1 MRKIIVI
8 FISLLILLTSLSFY
22 IQPSLET
29 LAKKE
34 LNHFVQLVI
43 NHVSFL
49 NKIDDQQLLKIQY
62 SQQKISSFGFNM
74 VYLNKKTSQYINSLE
89 ETLLDIEEG
98 KYQNN
103 DQSIYNKRLKKI
115 SDNQGIIASLPLGAV
130 TNNIFLQ
137 NIGPHIYVKYKTLSI
152 VSSQIDKKV
161 ESYGINHILVTIDLT
176 VDIQLQMIVPLNKSD
191 YKKEFQIPLVFEI
204 IEGEVP
210 SWYQGQS

>member
-137 NIGPHIYVKYKTLSI
+137 NIGPHIHVKYKTLSI

-191 YKKEFQIPLVFEI
+191 YKKEFQLPLVFEI

>member
-1 MRKIIVI
+1 M
-8 FISLLILLTSLSFY
+8 TSLSFY

-49 NKIDDQQLLKIQY
+49 SKIDDQQLLKIQY

-98 KYQNN
+98 KYQNDN
-103 DQSIYNKRLKKI
+103 QSIYNKRLKKI
-115 SDNQGIIASLPLGAV
+115 SDNQGIIASLPLGSV

-137 NIGPHIYVKYKTLSI
+137 NIGPHIHVKYKTLSI

-176 VDIQLQMIVPLNKSD
+176 VNIQLQMIVPLNKSN